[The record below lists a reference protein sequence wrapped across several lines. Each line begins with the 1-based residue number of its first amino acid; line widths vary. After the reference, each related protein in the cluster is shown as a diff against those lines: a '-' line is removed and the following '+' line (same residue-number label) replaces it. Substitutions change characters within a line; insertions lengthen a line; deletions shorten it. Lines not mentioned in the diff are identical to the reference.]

1 MKLIN
6 CVECLDS
13 EQLAY
18 ENRATLCLGS
28 PLAAELGRSA
38 IKAVRN
44 GYYLLNDG
52 TRTDWSDAVAACKAS
67 VLSLPATAKLPAPSF
82 GQLSQLTRVRVA
94 NQTTL
99 VAARLLH
106 QTGRRPLA
114 LNFANGIQP
123 GGGFLIGARAQEEVL
138 CRSSALHATL
148 ENDPMYES
156 HRQQPVPEFSSWAI
170 LSRRV
175 PVFRTDAGV
184 SIPWWPLDILTCA
197 APYAPRVGEQ
207 RSAQLLQLRIERVLE
222 IAAAFGYRS
231 LVLGAWGCG
240 AFGNDPFRTAHDF
253 REALQ
258 GRFSGVFEEVV
269 FAITDWSENRRS
281 LGPFRDTFS
290 EIEEAG

>member
-1 MKLIN
+1 M
-6 CVECLDS
+6 
-13 EQLAY
+13 
-18 ENRATLCLGS
+18 
-28 PLAAELGRSA
+28 
-38 IKAVRN
+38 
-44 GYYLLNDG
+44 
-52 TRTDWSDAVAACKAS
+52 AACKAS

-258 GRFSGVFEEVV
+258 GRFGGVFEEVV

>member
-1 MKLIN
+1 LCQHLLSIADFSSWWSRYQTKQTYLTN
-6 CVECLDS
+6 HLTN
-13 EQLAY
+13 QLF
-18 ENRATLCLGS
+18 L
-28 PLAAELGRSA
+28 
-38 IKAVRN
+38 
-44 GYYLLNDG
+44 YLN
-52 TRTDWSDAVAACKAS
+52 
-67 VLSLPATAKLPAPSF
+67 
-82 GQLSQLTRVRVA
+82 
-94 NQTTL
+94 
-99 VAARLLH
+99 LLKYTKGPVIRQH
-106 QTGRRPLA
+106 

-148 ENDPMYES
+148 ANDPMYES

>member
-44 GYYLLNDG
+44 GYYLINDG
-52 TRTDWSDAVAACKAS
+52 TRIDLSDAVAACKAS

-258 GRFSGVFEEVV
+258 GRFGGVFEEVV

>member
-13 EQLAY
+13 EELAH
-18 ENRATLCLGS
+18 EHRDSLCPDRSRAV
-28 PLAAELGRSA
+28 ELGRSA
-38 IKAVRN
+38 IRAVRN
-44 GYYLLNDG
+44 GYYRLPDG
-52 TRTDWSDAVAACKAS
+52 TRIDWSDAVADCKAS
-67 VLSLPATAKLPAPSF
+67 VLSLPEAAKLPAPRS
-82 GQLSQLTRVRVA
+82 GQPCQVTRVQVA

-106 QTGRRPLA
+106 LAGQRPLA

-123 GGGFLIGARAQEEVL
+123 GGGFLLGARAQEEGL
-138 CRSSALHATL
+138 CRSSALYATL
-148 ENDPMYES
+148 EGDAMYEA
-156 HRQQPVPEFSSWAI
+156 HRQRPIPDFSSWAI
-170 LSRRV
+170 LSPRV
-175 PVFRTDAGV
+175 PIFRTDAGV
-184 SIPWWPLDILTCA
+184 PTPWWPLDILTCA

-258 GRFSGVFEEVV
+258 GRFGGVFEEVV